1 MIVTIYEKL
10 KDDEWQRELVQ
21 DYFAN
26 NVGCTGIGIKFAPQ
40 ENYNNKSS
48 AASHRIL
55 RKAIDECKMKFSR
68 AMKGAFG
75 SYVRTTLHGD
85 DEKKRSIDFST
96 SVHGRIVNAY
106 WLFESQ
112 QSKDMNR
119 DDLQGHELKKKITD
133 VVHAAI
139 ESSMP
144 LDVLMQKITDSHAG
158 TLIYSHKSIALH
170 VIILYTPHIFAIPS
184 IYNAHYYLYIVCV
197 TSCI

>member
-85 DEKKRSIDFST
+85 DEKKRSIEFSA

-106 WLFESQ
+106 WLFGSQ
-112 QSKDMNR
+112 ESKDMNR

-139 ESSMP
+139 ESGMP
-144 LDVLMQKITDSHAG
+144 LDVLMQKIKDSHAG
-158 TLIYSHKSIALH
+158 TLIYIRINQL
-170 VIILYTPHIFAIPS
+170 LYTS
-184 IYNAHYYLYIVCV
+184 LYYTHHTYLQYHQI
-197 TSCI
+197 